1 MPFEQIEI
9 TPLIAT
15 GTGYLEQHVIFGM
28 TEFQMPA
35 KDCMLLGGFVLDDSG
50 TLDSYGQ
57 DGEDDADRINNINLH
72 FFQNHSS
79 TAGGPQEYLANG
91 SNVNADKEAMI
102 KANNYLGSVHV
113 MKHDFDDIGSNPPV
127 ALITPDVVGF
137 DLPRIF
143 KLVPFV
149 DSIVGTSSTAQKF
162 RQGNDRIMGLTST
175 ELGNKMFCLATIDE
189 LTTATNPDGS
199 DATTLDDGSALP
211 NKDVPN
217 FTAQGQIRILLSLE
231 Y

>member
-15 GTGYLEQHVIFGM
+15 GDGYVEQHVIFGM

-35 KDCMLLGGFVLDDSG
+35 KDCVLLGGFVLDDSG

-57 DGEDDADRINNINLH
+57 DGEADAHKINNINLH

-79 TAGGPQEYLANG
+79 TVGAPQTWMANG
-91 SNVNADKEAMI
+91 GNINADKEAMI

-113 MKHDFDDIGSNPPV
+113 MKHDFDASSGSETPV
-127 ALITPDVVGF
+127 SLIKPDVVGF

-143 KLVPFV
+143 KLVPFG
-149 DSIVGTSSTAQKF
+149 DNIVNTSSTSQRF

-175 ELGNKMFCLATIDE
+175 ELGNKMFCFASIDE
-189 LTTATNPDGS
+189 LASNPSTT
-199 DATTLDDGSALP
+199 SA
-211 NKDVPN
+211 NDDVPN

>member
-57 DGEDDADRINNINLH
+57 DGEENANVINNINLH

-102 KANNYLGSVHV
+102 QANNYLGSVHV
-113 MKHDFDDIGSNPPV
+113 MKHDFDDAAGTNPPV
-127 ALITPDVVGF
+127 SLAVRNFVGF
-137 DLPRIF
+137 DFPRIF
-143 KLVPFV
+143 KLVPFG
-149 DSIVGTSSTAQKF
+149 DNIVSTGSSSQRF

-189 LTTATNPDGS
+189 LASNSLTTTSVN
-199 DATTLDDGSALP
+199 
-211 NKDVPN
+211 NDVPN

>member
-57 DGEDDADRINNINLH
+57 DGEANAHKINNINLH

-79 TAGGPQEYLANG
+79 TVGGPQEYLDAG
-91 SNVNADKEAMI
+91 SNVNADKEAII

-113 MKHDFDDIGSNPPV
+113 MKHDFDDAAGDYPPV
-127 ALITPDVVGF
+127 SLAVRNYVGF
-137 DLPRIF
+137 DFPRIF
-143 KLVPFV
+143 KLVPFGDNTV
-149 DSIVGTSSTAQKF
+149 DTSSTAQRF

-175 ELGNKMFCLATIDE
+175 SLGNKMFCVATIDE
-189 LTTATNPDGS
+189 LAS
-199 DATTLDDGSALP
+199 DSATTSDND
-211 NKDVPN
+211 DVPN

>member
-57 DGEDDADRINNINLH
+57 DGEANAHKINNINLH

-79 TAGGPQEYLANG
+79 TAGGPQEYLADG
-91 SNVNADKEAMI
+91 SNVNADKQAMI

-113 MKHDFDDIGSNPPV
+113 MKHDFDDDASGTETPV
-127 ALITPDVVGF
+127 ALIKPDVLGF

-143 KLVPFV
+143 KLVPLGDNSV
-149 DSIVGTSSTAQKF
+149 NTSSTAQRF

-189 LTTATNPDGS
+189 LASDSGTTS
-199 DATTLDDGSALP
+199 DND
-211 NKDVPN
+211 DVPN

>member
-50 TLDSYGQ
+50 TLDSYGI
-57 DGEDDADRINNINLH
+57 DNEANAEKINNINLH

-79 TAGGPQEYLANG
+79 TAGGPQEYLAAG
-91 SNVNADKEAMI
+91 SNLVANKEAMI

-113 MKHDFDDIGSNPPV
+113 MKHTYSDISGTNPPV
-127 ALITPDVVGF
+127 AHIPPGVVGF

-143 KLVPFV
+143 KLVHFGDNTV
-149 DSIVGTSSTAQKF
+149 NTTSTAQRF
-162 RQGNDRIMGLTST
+162 RQGNDRMMGLTST
-175 ELGNKMFCLATIDE
+175 SLGNKMFCVATIDE
-189 LTTATNPDGS
+189 LAS
-199 DATTLDDGSALP
+199 DSATTSD
-211 NKDVPN
+211 NNDVPN

>member
-57 DGEDDADRINNINLH
+57 DGEADAHIINNINLH

-79 TAGGPQEYLANG
+79 TAGGPQEYLAAG
-91 SNVNADKEAMI
+91 SNLNAAKEAMI
-102 KANNYLGSVHV
+102 KGNNYLGSVHV
-113 MKHDFDDIGSNPPV
+113 MKHDFDAAAGTNPPV

-143 KLVPFV
+143 KLVPFGDNAV
-149 DSIVGTSSTAQKF
+149 NTTGSAQRF

-175 ELGNKMFCLATIDE
+175 ELGNKMFCVATIDE
-189 LTTATNPDGS
+189 LAS
-199 DATTLDDGSALP
+199 DSATTSSDND
-211 NKDVPN
+211 DVPN

>member
-1 MPFEQIEI
+1 MPFEHIEI

-57 DGEDDADRINNINLH
+57 DGEANAHKINNINLH

-79 TAGGPQEYLANG
+79 TAGAPQEYLAAG
-91 SNVNADKEAMI
+91 SNGVGDKEAMI

-113 MKHDFDDIGSNPPV
+113 MKHDFDDAAAGTNPPV
-127 ALITPDVVGF
+127 SLAVPNYVGF
-137 DLPRIF
+137 DFPRIF
-143 KLVPFV
+143 KLVPFGDNTV
-149 DSIVGTSSTAQKF
+149 DTSSTAQRF

-175 ELGNKMFCLATIDE
+175 ELGNKMFCVATIDE
-189 LTTATNPDGS
+189 LAS
-199 DATTLDDGSALP
+199 DSATTTSDND
-211 NKDVPN
+211 DVPN

>member
-1 MPFEQIEI
+1 VPFEQIEI

-57 DGEDDADRINNINLH
+57 DGEANAHKINNINLH

-79 TAGGPQEYLANG
+79 TAGGPQEYLADG
-91 SNVNADKEAMI
+91 SNVNADKQAMI

-113 MKHDFDDIGSNPPV
+113 MKHDFDDDASGTETPV
-127 ALITPDVVGF
+127 ALIKPDVLGF

-143 KLVPFV
+143 KLVPLGDNSV
-149 DSIVGTSSTAQKF
+149 NTSSTAQRF

-189 LTTATNPDGS
+189 LASDSGTTS
-199 DATTLDDGSALP
+199 DND
-211 NKDVPN
+211 DVPN

>member
-57 DGEDDADRINNINLH
+57 DGEADAHKINNINLH

-79 TAGGPQEYLANG
+79 TAGGPQEYLADG
-91 SNVNADKEAMI
+91 SNVNADKQAMI

-113 MKHDFDDIGSNPPV
+113 MKHDFDDDASGTETPV
-127 ALITPDVVGF
+127 ALIKPDVLGF

-143 KLVPFV
+143 KLVPLGDNTV
-149 DSIVGTSSTAQKF
+149 NTSSTAQRF

-189 LTTATNPDGS
+189 LASDSGTTS
-199 DATTLDDGSALP
+199 DND
-211 NKDVPN
+211 DVPN

>member
-57 DGEDDADRINNINLH
+57 DDEANAEQINNINLH

-79 TAGGPQEYLANG
+79 TAGGPQEYLAAG
-91 SNVNADKEAMI
+91 SNLVADKEAMI

-113 MKHDFDDIGSNPPV
+113 MKHSFDDAAGSNPPV
-127 ALITPDVVGF
+127 SLAVRNFVGF
-137 DLPRIF
+137 DFPRIF
-143 KLVPFV
+143 KLVPFADNTV
-149 DSIVGTSSTAQKF
+149 DTTSEAQRF

-189 LTTATNPDGS
+189 LASDSGTTS
-199 DATTLDDGSALP
+199 D
-211 NKDVPN
+211 NNDVPN

>member
-57 DGEDDADRINNINLH
+57 DGEANAHKINNINLH

-79 TAGGPQEYLANG
+79 TAGGPQEYLADG
-91 SNVNADKEAMI
+91 SNVNADKQAMI

-113 MKHDFDDIGSNPPV
+113 MKHDFDDDASGTETPV
-127 ALITPDVVGF
+127 ALIKPDVLGF

-143 KLVPFV
+143 KLVPLGDNSV
-149 DSIVGTSSTAQKF
+149 NTSSTSQKF

-189 LTTATNPDGS
+189 LASDSGTTS
-199 DATTLDDGSALP
+199 DND
-211 NKDVPN
+211 DVPN

>member
-57 DGEDDADRINNINLH
+57 DGEANAHKINNINLH

-79 TAGGPQEYLANG
+79 TAGGPQEYLADG
-91 SNVNADKEAMI
+91 SNV

-113 MKHDFDDIGSNPPV
+113 MKHDFDDDASGTETPV
-127 ALITPDVVGF
+127 ALIKPDVLGF

-143 KLVPFV
+143 KLVPLGDNSV
-149 DSIVGTSSTAQKF
+149 NTSSTAQRF

-189 LTTATNPDGS
+189 LASDSGTTS
-199 DATTLDDGSALP
+199 DND
-211 NKDVPN
+211 DVPN

>member
-15 GTGYLEQHVIFGM
+15 GTGYREQDVIFGM

-57 DGEDDADRINNINLH
+57 DGEANAHKINNINLH

-79 TAGGPQEYLANG
+79 TTGGPQEYLNQVLIDAGDSSEAGKETLIRENG
-91 SNVNADKEAMI
+91 
-102 KANNYLGSVHV
+102 YLGSVHV
-113 MKHDFDDIGSNPPV
+113 MKHDFDDAAGTNPPV
-127 ALITPDVVGF
+127 SLAVRNFVGF
-137 DLPRIF
+137 DFPRIF
-143 KLVPFV
+143 KLVPFG
-149 DSIVGTSSTAQKF
+149 DNIVSTGSTAQRF

-189 LTTATNPDGS
+189 LASNSNTTS
-199 DATTLDDGSALP
+199 D
-211 NKDVPN
+211 NNDVPN

>member
-1 MPFEQIEI
+1 VPFEQIEI

-15 GTGYLEQHVIFGM
+15 GTGYAEQHVIFGM

-57 DGEDDADRINNINLH
+57 DGEANAHKINNINLH

-79 TAGGPQEYLANG
+79 TAGGPKEYLADG
-91 SNVNADKEAMI
+91 SNSNADNEAMI

-113 MKHDFDDIGSNPPV
+113 MKHDFGDAAGDNPPV
-127 ALITPDVVGF
+127 SLAVRNFVGF
-137 DLPRIF
+137 DFPRIF
-143 KLVPFV
+143 KLVALGDNTV
-149 DSIVGTSSTAQKF
+149 DTSSTAQRF

-175 ELGNKMFCLATIDE
+175 ELGNKMFCVATIDE
-189 LTTATNPDGS
+189 LASAGDTSS
-199 DATTLDDGSALP
+199 DND
-211 NKDVPN
+211 DVPN

>member
-57 DGEDDADRINNINLH
+57 DGEANAHKINNINLH

-79 TAGGPQEYLANG
+79 TAGGPQEYLAAG
-91 SNVNADKEAMI
+91 SNVVADKEAMI

-113 MKHDFDDIGSNPPV
+113 VKYDSDDAGGTFPPV
-127 ALITPDVVGF
+127 ALIAPDVVGF

-143 KLVPFV
+143 KLVPFGDNSV
-149 DSIVGTSSTAQKF
+149 DTTSDAQHF
-162 RQGNDRIMGLTST
+162 RQGNHKIMGLTST
-175 ELGNKMFCLATIDE
+175 KLGNKMFCLATIDE
-189 LTTATNPDGS
+189 LASDTDTTADN
-199 DATTLDDGSALP
+199 
-211 NKDVPN
+211 NDVPN